1 MSIKKT
7 SSPLSSGSEALE
19 PLGSKDELRGAAKI
33 DKSFEAALAEVVGEV
48 EQAADS
54 ARASSPARGAFQQI
68 AAGANLDSGEGA
80 LSAVRESAHF
90 LVNSRLKDNLRDSPQ
105 GKKISDELSEYIAK
119 DPFLHR
125 KILSLLQRLK

>member
-7 SSPLSSGSEALE
+7 SSPLSSGAEALE
-19 PLGSKDELRGAAKI
+19 PLGADEKLRGGAKI
-33 DKSFEAALAEVVGEV
+33 DKSFEATLSEVAGEI

-54 ARASSPARGAFQQI
+54 AQTDSPTRSEFQRI
-68 AAGANLDSGEGA
+68 AHDANLDSPEES

-90 LVNSRLKDNLRDSPQ
+90 LVNSRLKENLRDSPQ
-105 GKKISDELSEYIAK
+105 GKKISDELSEHIAK